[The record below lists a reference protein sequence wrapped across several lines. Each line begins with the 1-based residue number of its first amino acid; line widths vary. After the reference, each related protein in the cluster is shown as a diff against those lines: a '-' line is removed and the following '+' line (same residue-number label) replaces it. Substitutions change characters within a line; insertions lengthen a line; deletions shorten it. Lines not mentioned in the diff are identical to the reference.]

1 VKPLLKLFIRV
12 VAISSLFVGSSAV
25 ADQTDIEGRWLS
37 GDKTGWIEIR
47 LVDGSP
53 VGTAAGSTT
62 PDETPRFD
70 EFNPDPI
77 LRSRAL
83 LGITILLGFD
93 YAGDQVWKGGTI
105 YDPNSGKT
113 YKSTMKLINRNTLK
127 VRGFIGVSLFGR
139 SDTWTRDDL

>member
-1 VKPLLKLFIRV
+1 MKLLLKLFIRV
-12 VAISSLFVGSSAV
+12 VAISSLFVGPSAV

-62 PDETPRFD
+62 PDEPPQFD
-70 EFNPDPI
+70 EFNPDPT

-83 LGITILLGFD
+83 LGITILHGFD

-113 YKSTMKLINRNTLK
+113 YKCKLNLVDANTLE
-127 VRGFIGVSLFGR
+127 VRGYIGFAMLGR
-139 SDTWTRDDL
+139 TEVWTRDKT